1 MSPHVVH
8 ASNEPMN
15 EALATAPIGVIEAT
29 TDGEITAVNERAAT
43 LIETAPEAAVGE
55 PLATGFPASA
65 ADHLSG
71 ILDDEPTPTAFEE
84 YYPRIDRWLAVD
96 VQVDDGLRLFVRET
110 TEKHDL
116 RQRAERLDRRLDRVQ
131 RIDALIVRVLQHVIG
146 AADREEIARSVCE
159 RLGGADRYDFVW
171 VGTREFNTDRLRV
184 VDTAGTAPELRD
196 RIDTALGETDSLPGQ
211 RAVDTGETQVID
223 AFADDASS
231 PRGVRQAAFA
241 SGLQSCLAV
250 PLEYQETVYGV
261 VSVYAGQADGFSEQ
275 ERAGL
280 ETLGRVA
287 GFAIRSIRQEDL
299 LVADTVTEVMLS
311 VSGESIPLDRAAA
324 ETDTTFSL
332 SGAVPRGDGPVICY
346 VTPESDVV
354 AVADDDDDDD
364 DEGAT
369 DADPSADDT
378 TDDDS
383 TAATDVA
390 DEAPTTHT
398 ITQTLEASE
407 QVTDVSWIRVGDDP
421 LLQVTVAGETPVT
434 ALTGWGASITSAT
447 YRGGSTRIV
456 AEAPPEESV
465 RRLIE
470 TVDDVVDDT
479 DLLAKEATTP
489 SPEPVAAFRNELAD
503 RLTDRQQAALRAAY
517 LADYF
522 ESPRGSTAAEVADSL
537 DIAGPTLLYHLRRA
551 QRKLVGAFLAT
562 DPATPAGSDQ

>member
-1 MSPHVVH
+1 
-8 ASNEPMN
+8 MN
-15 EALATAPIGVIEAT
+15 EALASAPIGVIEAT

-43 LIETAPEAAVGE
+43 LIETTPAAAVGE

-65 ADHLSG
+65 ADHLSE

-96 VQVDDGLRLFVRET
+96 VQADDGLRLFVRET
-110 TEKHDL
+110 TEKHAL
-116 RQRAERLDRRLDRVQ
+116 QQRVEGLDRRLDRVQ

-146 AADREEIARSVCE
+146 AADREEIAQSVCK

-171 VGTREFNTDRLRV
+171 VGNREFNTDRLRV

-250 PLEYQETVYGV
+250 PLAYQETVYGV
-261 VSVYAGQADGFSEQ
+261 LSVYAGQAEGFSEQ

-299 LVADTVTEVMLS
+299 LVADTVTEVTLS
-311 VSGESIPLDRAAA
+311 VSGESIPLDQAAA

-354 AVADDDDDDD
+354 AVAGDGD
-364 DEGAT
+364 DE
-369 DADPSADDT
+369 DNEDDENEEEG
-378 TDDDS
+378 
-383 TAATDVA
+383 TAATDPSSA
-390 DEAPTTHT
+390 AAEGTPTTRT
-398 ITQTLEASE
+398 IEQTLAAYE
-407 QVTDVSWIRVGDDP
+407 QVTDVSWIRAGDDP

-434 ALTGWGASITSAT
+434 ALTGWGASIQSAT

-465 RRLIE
+465 RRLLE
-470 TVDDVVDDT
+470 TVDDVVADT

-551 QRKLVGAFLAT
+551 QRKLIAAFLAT
-562 DPATPAGSDQ
+562 DPATPAGGDQ

>member
-1 MSPHVVH
+1 
-8 ASNEPMN
+8 MN
-15 EALATAPIGVIEAT
+15 EALASAPIGVIEAT

-43 LIETAPEAAVGE
+43 LIETAPAAAVGE

-65 ADHLSG
+65 ADHLSE

-96 VQVDDGLRLFVRET
+96 VQADDGLRLFVRET
-110 TEKHDL
+110 TEKHAL
-116 RQRAERLDRRLDRVQ
+116 QQRVEGLDRRLDRVQ

-146 AADREEIARSVCE
+146 AADREEIAQSVCK

-171 VGTREFNTDRLRV
+171 VGNREFNTDRLRV

-250 PLEYQETVYGV
+250 PLQYQETVYGV
-261 VSVYAGQADGFSEQ
+261 LSVYAGQADGFSEQ

-299 LVADTVTEVMLS
+299 LVADTVTEVTLS
-311 VSGESIPLDRAAA
+311 VSGESIPLDQAAA

-346 VTPESDVV
+346 VTPESDIV
-354 AVADDDDDDD
+354 AVADDGD
-364 DEGAT
+364 DE
-369 DADPSADDT
+369 DNEDDENEEEG
-378 TDDDS
+378 
-383 TAATDVA
+383 TAATDPSSA
-390 DEAPTTHT
+390 AAEGTPTTRT
-398 ITQTLEASE
+398 IEQTLAAYE
-407 QVTDVSWIRVGDDP
+407 QVTDVSWIRAGDDP

-456 AEAPPEESV
+456 AEAPPEENT
-465 RRLIE
+465 RRLLE
-470 TVDDVVDDT
+470 TVNDVVADT

-551 QRKLVGAFLAT
+551 QRKLIAAFLAT
-562 DPATPAGSDQ
+562 DPATPAGGDQ